1 MRLCAEFGFSSLSG
15 LIASLRRE
23 IGSKKSRAAPEG
35 IAQAAVADLGS
46 AHPDLVAKTSRMEL
60 TRYGHAMAI
69 PVPQVNGKSG
79 CSPYRTCASSY

>member
-23 IGSKKSRAAPEG
+23 IGSKKKPRTPEG